1 MVCHLPLVFKHIF
14 VSSNYDLE
22 ALRIIMI
29 IVNDDG
35 GRILWLST
43 EALKIEDKQTKQPVR
58 FTPETASY

>member
-1 MVCHLPLVFKHIF
+1 M
-14 VSSNYDLE
+14 SSNYDLE

-43 EALKIEDKQTKQPVR
+43 EALKIEDKQTKQLGLHLKLPVTDPMTMCKL
-58 FTPETASY
+58 F